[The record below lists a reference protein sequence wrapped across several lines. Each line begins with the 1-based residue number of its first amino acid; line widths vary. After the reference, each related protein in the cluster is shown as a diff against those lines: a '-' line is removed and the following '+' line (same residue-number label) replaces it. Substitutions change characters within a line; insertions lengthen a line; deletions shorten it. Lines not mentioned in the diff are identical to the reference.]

1 MNKLDEK
8 ALNELVAKVVS
19 SLMSDESNSNKVAI
33 GADHGGF
40 QQKQFLLNFLEESGY
55 AVIDCGTYSTESVDY
70 PDFAKKVAEFVVS
83 GQAWLGIIID
93 GAGIGSCMAANKVK
107 GARAANCWN
116 QATANNAREHNNAN
130 ILSLGSGMLGNAL
143 ASKIVLT
150 FLETEFAGGR
160 HAKRVEKIMEIEK

>member
-8 ALNELVAKVVS
+8 TLNEIVEKVVASLS
-19 SLMSDESNSNKVAI
+19 SVKKGNNIIAI

-40 QQKQFLLNFLEESGY
+40 HQKQFLLNFLEENGY
-55 AVIDCGTYSTESVDY
+55 EATDCGTYSTESVDY
-70 PDFAKKVAEFVVS
+70 PDIAKNVADKVVS
-83 GQAWLGIIID
+83 GQALFGILID

-130 ILSLGSGMLGNAL
+130 ILSLGSGMIGNAL

-150 FLETEFAGGR
+150 FLKTDFAGGR
-160 HAKRVEKIMEIEK
+160 HARRVEKIMEIEK